1 MVHVVGDFLAP
12 EAGDLDSGD
21 LNRRATDYAR
31 LNRRERELDD
41 QDLAALAEDYSRRA
55 QRPAMR
61 YSGDL
66 NDVPQRLLMPSVH
79 DANLWQVR
87 VKVLIFVRLL
97 FSPTNVVVAW

>member
-1 MVHVVGDFLAP
+1 MAL
-12 EAGDLDSGD
+12 EAGDIDSGD
-21 LNRRATDYAR
+21 LNRRVADYAC
-31 LNRRERELDD
+31 LSQQEHELDN

-66 NDVPQRLLMPSVH
+66 NDIPQRLLMPSVH

-87 VKVLIFVRLL
+87 VKVLICVLGVIGH
-97 FSPTNVVVAW
+97 N

>member
-1 MVHVVGDFLAP
+1 LAP

-21 LNRRATDYAR
+21 LNRRAADYAR

-87 VKVLIFVRLL
+87 VKVFIFVLGVIDHTNALL
-97 FSPTNVVVAW
+97 AWQRA